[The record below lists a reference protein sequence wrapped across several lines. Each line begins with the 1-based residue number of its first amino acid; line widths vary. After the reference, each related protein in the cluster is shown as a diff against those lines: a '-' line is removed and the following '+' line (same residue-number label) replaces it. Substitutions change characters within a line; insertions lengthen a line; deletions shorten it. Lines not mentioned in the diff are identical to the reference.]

1 MLSKS
6 HSKIPQKGVPLEIV
20 IFLVVL
26 ITFAAFIALIVK
38 VGEMAFRN
46 PLAFLFALIGFGFLF
61 GDDDCDC
68 DM

>member
-1 MLSKS
+1 M
-6 HSKIPQKGVPLEIV
+6 EIV
-20 IFLVVL
+20 VFLVVL
-26 ITFAAFIALIVK
+26 IAFAAFIALIVK